1 MFLTKRHMCVV
12 VDGDFSDSV
21 TVDSG
26 VPQGTVLGPLLF
38 LCHINNLPDCV
49 KSQVR
54 LFADDCLLY
63 RTINSQSDHL
73 TFQKDL
79 EALEKWASD
88 WGMRFNAKKCY
99 LMSFNSKSSYFY
111 TLNNHILQK
120 VKQNPYLGI
129 LISEDLK
136 WEPHLIK
143 ITKKANSTLAFLKR
157 NLRHCPE
164 PCRRTAYISLVR
176 SVLEYGS
183 IVWDPYY
190 VKDINRIE
198 KIQRQAVHFI
208 SGDYATR
215 EPGCISKMLKDQ
227 DLPSAL
233 DKVRICVNT
242 Q

>member
-1 MFLTKRHMCVV
+1 MPSVSTLVHYQPHGKLLHKLEKYGINGNLHSWLEMFLTKRHMRVV
-12 VDGDFSDSV
+12 VDGDFSDSL

-54 LFADDCLLY
+54 LFADDC
-63 RTINSQSDHL
+63 
-73 TFQKDL
+73 QKDL

-99 LMSFNSKSSYFY
+99 LMSFNSKSSHFH

-164 PCRRTAYISLVR
+164 PCRKQHIYR
-176 SVLEYGS
+176 
-183 IVWDPYY
+183 
-190 VKDINRIE
+190 
-198 KIQRQAVHFI
+198 
-208 SGDYATR
+208 
-215 EPGCISKMLKDQ
+215 
-227 DLPSAL
+227 
-233 DKVRICVNT
+233 
-242 Q
+242 

>member
-1 MFLTKRHMCVV
+1 MVILDFSKAFDTVPHGKLLHKHERYGINGNIYSWLEMFLTKRHMRVV

-49 KSQVR
+49 KSSVLCQVR

-79 EALEKWASD
+79 EALEKRASD

-99 LMSFNSKSSYFY
+99 LMSSNSRSSHFY

-136 WEPHLIK
+136 SHQNYQK
-143 ITKKANSTLAFLKR
+143 TK
-157 NLRHCPE
+157 
-164 PCRRTAYISLVR
+164 
-176 SVLEYGS
+176 
-183 IVWDPYY
+183 
-190 VKDINRIE
+190 
-198 KIQRQAVHFI
+198 
-208 SGDYATR
+208 
-215 EPGCISKMLKDQ
+215 
-227 DLPSAL
+227 
-233 DKVRICVNT
+233 
-242 Q
+242 

>member
-1 MFLTKRHMCVV
+1 
-12 VDGDFSDSV
+12 
-21 TVDSG
+21 
-26 VPQGTVLGPLLF
+26 
-38 LCHINNLPDCV
+38 
-49 KSQVR
+49 
-54 LFADDCLLY
+54 
-63 RTINSQSDHL
+63 
-73 TFQKDL
+73 
-79 EALEKWASD
+79 
-88 WGMRFNAKKCY
+88 MRFNAKKCY
-99 LMSFNSKSSYFY
+99 LMSFNSKSSHFY

-198 KIQRQAVHFI
+198 KIQRQAVRFI

-227 DLPSAL
+227 DLPSLQDRRMAARL
-233 DKVRICVNT
+233 TFFYKVVEGLVPAISPDAFLKPQRPKRQIHAKKISRL
-242 Q
+242 